1 MEFIDKFRPGETV
14 DEFHFEANPT
24 SVAIDSEGINQTTRR
39 VNANIRERSR
49 KTFIRDD
56 IWKINLLKKGYRD
69 YLMKSLS
76 ETSENDKKCCWVGE
90 GNTFVEPAP
99 A

>member
-56 IWKINLLKKGYRD
+56 I
-69 YLMKSLS
+69 
-76 ETSENDKKCCWVGE
+76 
-90 GNTFVEPAP
+90 
-99 A
+99 